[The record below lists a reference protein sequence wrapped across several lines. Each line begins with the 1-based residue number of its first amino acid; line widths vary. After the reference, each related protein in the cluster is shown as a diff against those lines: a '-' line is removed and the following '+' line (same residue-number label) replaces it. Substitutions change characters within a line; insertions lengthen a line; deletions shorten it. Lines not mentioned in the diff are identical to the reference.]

1 VSAATASSRWLS
13 GRGSDLALGCG
24 GLYVVVFLLLSFA
37 GPQMRA
43 TVPEGLLPLGAL
55 LLGAPHYGATLL
67 RVYASREDLDKYRLF
82 AVYSTI
88 ALFAAFVVGVYWLAL
103 GSLLVTLY
111 LTWSPWHYTGQNYG
125 IALLFL
131 RRRSVPITPLAKRLL
146 YASFLL
152 SWILVVLAIHAE
164 RPSVSYAPVS
174 LTSSAYT
181 FLPVGIPIDVA
192 TPLLGVAALAYAFAT
207 AGAVFELLRSA
218 RWVDIAP
225 ALALMGLQALWF
237 SLPVLA
243 RATFDV
249 EGIDSLSMQTHVYAF
264 FWIAFGHFAQYLWIT
279 TYYARSSRSESR
291 AAPSLLKT
299 LVAGSAIWGVPLL
312 LFSPGLL
319 GNAPFDAG
327 LAVLVAAVVN
337 IHHFILDGAIWKLRD
352 GRIARVL
359 LRSRENPADG
369 TAPHAVGP
377 ARSPSGLRAAVAAAG
392 VAYVV
397 TTFVGTWETEFGFY
411 RAAERGDVDR
421 LRTAS
426 QRLRWVGRESPSLHA
441 QIALFD
447 ARDGDLDAAVA
458 EIERSL
464 ALHPTAEAWSILG
477 DLRLRQGRREAAG
490 AAYGQA
496 LRLAPDRQDI
506 RRRLQRTRRSP

>member
-1 VSAATASSRWLS
+1 VSAATASSRWLA
-13 GRGSDLALGCG
+13 GRGADLALGCG
-24 GLYVVVFLLLSFA
+24 GLYVVAFVLLTFA
-37 GPQMRA
+37 GPQMRSA
-43 TVPEGLLPLGAL
+43 VPEGLLPLGAL

-88 ALFAAFVVGVYWLAL
+88 ALFAVFVVGVHWLAV

-131 RRRSVPITPLAKRLL
+131 RRRGVPISPLAKRLL
-146 YASFLL
+146 YTSFLL
-152 SWILVVLAIHAE
+152 SWVLVVLAIHAE
-164 RPSVSYAPVS
+164 RPDVSYAPVS
-174 LTSSAYT
+174 LTASAYA
-181 FLPVGIPIDVA
+181 FLPVGIPILVA
-192 TPLLGVAALAYAFAT
+192 TLLLGVTAVAYAFVT
-207 AGAVFELLRSA
+207 AGAVFELLRSS
-218 RWVDIAP
+218 RWVDIGP

-243 RATFDV
+243 RTAFDV
-249 EGIDSLSMQTHVYAF
+249 EGIDSLSTQTHVYAF

-279 TYYARSSRSESR
+279 TYYARSNRSESR
-291 AAPSLLKT
+291 TAPYLLKT

-319 GNAPFDAG
+319 GNAPFEAG
-327 LAVLVAAVVN
+327 LALLVTAVVN

-359 LRSRENPADG
+359 LRSREAPADG
-369 TAPHAVGP
+369 TAPHAVTPERTLTGV
-377 ARSPSGLRAAVAAAG
+377 RAAVVVAG
-392 VAYVV
+392 VAYMV
-397 TTFVGTWETEFGFY
+397 TTAVGTWETEFGFY
-411 RAAERGDVDR
+411 RAAARGDVER
-421 LRTAS
+421 LRSAS

-447 ARDGDLDAAVA
+447 ANAGDLDAAVA

-477 DLRLRQGRREAAG
+477 DLLRRQGKPDAARD
-490 AAYGQA
+490 AYGEAQA
-496 LRLAPDRQDI
+496 LQGPKARAR
-506 RRRLQRTRRSP
+506 